1 MSQSNC
7 YCEEDYICLP
17 CYNKELEEEYQ
28 AMQEYMN
35 IEIADDAE
43 ELPF

>member
-1 MSQSNC
+1 MPHSNC

-17 CYNKELEEEYQ
+17 CHNKELEEEYQ
-28 AMQEYMN
+28 AMQEFMN